1 MNCVD
6 TDSKKTTPLESI
18 SIIGKK
24 LERLSYIEKD
34 KTINLQVHMISTK
47 IHPHRKA

>member
-6 TDSKKTTPLESI
+6 IDSKKIIFLESI

-24 LERLSYIEKD
+24 LERLFYIEKD
-34 KTINLQVHMISTK
+34 KTINF
-47 IHPHRKA
+47 